1 MKFEKILRTPFFTEH
16 LRWLLLKMVP
26 PLCQM
31 VAAYSKEYSNVLINN
46 KNILIT
52 LAKTNRLEGGEAPI
66 SIA

>member
-1 MKFEKILRTPFFTEH
+1 MKFEKILRTPFFTGH

-52 LAKTNRLEGGEAPI
+52 LAETNRLEGGEAPI

>member
-26 PLCQM
+26 PLGQM
-31 VAAYSKEYSNVLINN
+31 VAAYSNEYSNVLINN

-52 LAKTNRLEGGEAPI
+52 LAETNRLEGGEAPI
-66 SIA
+66 FIT

>member
-1 MKFEKILRTPFFTEH
+1 MKFEKILRAPFFTEH

-31 VAAYSKEYSNVLINN
+31 VAAYSNEYSNVLINN

-52 LAKTNRLEGGEAPI
+52 LAETNRLEGGEAPI
-66 SIA
+66 FIA

>member
-1 MKFEKILRTPFFTEH
+1 MKFEKILRTPFLTEH

-31 VAAYSKEYSNVLINN
+31 VAAYSNEYSNVLINN

-52 LAKTNRLEGGEAPI
+52 LAEINRLEGGEAPI
-66 SIA
+66 FIA